1 MLQMKTVWLA
11 FVFHLRAFLFV
22 CCALGGGFVF
32 VFVFFPVRQ
41 WNIFYLEC
49 LLKEIIILQKKIMV
63 QDLLLKKI

>member
-22 CCALGGGFVF
+22 CCALGRGFVF
-32 VFVFFPVRQ
+32 IIFFPVRQ

-49 LLKEIIILQKKIMV
+49 LLK
-63 QDLLLKKI
+63 